1 MAFIETDWEHYFS
14 DTHEGLGTTY
24 ERFVLHRYFER
35 FRAAYAVERVLEA
48 PSFGMTGVSGI
59 NSMWWAARGASVTV
73 LDDNARRVNLIRRI
87 WAQGDLPVHCFCV
100 ETFGDLPLQDGSI
113 DLSWN
118 FSALGFLKNP
128 EACLAEMAR
137 ITRRA
142 IFICIPN
149 ERNLARNLHDLANG
163 NDSPVRSNP
172 RHIEAVLNALGWQA
186 VERGFLDVPP
196 WPDIAMKKEDFIQK
210 IGLGRFLRRPDPSR
224 LKRLCILDYFRGLE
238 PAMESRLMRY
248 SLLEGAPALL
258 KMLWAHHRY
267 LLFAPRSTPG

>member
-1 MAFIETDWEHYFS
+1 MAFIETDWEHYFT

-35 FRAAYAVERVLEA
+35 FRAAYAVERVLEV

-59 NSMWWAARGASVTV
+59 NSMWWAAHGASVTV
-73 LDDNARRVNLIRRI
+73 LDDNARRVNLIKRI
-87 WAQGDLPVHCFCV
+87 WEQGDLPVHCFCV
-100 ETFGDLPLQDGSI
+100 ETFGGLPLKDGSI

-118 FSALGFLKNP
+118 FSALGFLINP

-149 ERNLARNLHDLANG
+149 NRNSRGTYAATRKETTAG
-163 NDSPVRSNP
+163 FVRSAP
-172 RHIEAVLNALGWQA
+172 YRSRSERARLAGRQ
-186 VERGFLDVPP
+186 RGFLDVPP
-196 WPDIAMKKEDFIQK
+196 WPDIAMKKEDFIKK
-210 IGLGRFLRRPDPSR
+210 IGMGQSSSAGSVTRQAPVHFGLFRRAR
-224 LKRLCILDYFRGLE
+224 TGHGIKHHALFIIR
-238 PAMESRLMRY
+238 
-248 SLLEGAPALL
+248 GAPALI